1 MASIRR
7 SRHQRDLGQF
17 LLTDSKMH
25 ETEKNNMEDAL
36 LGQVNSCLARLD
48 QSYHPLLVL
57 VGPSSSGK
65 TSALA
70 RLAEANEW
78 PLLNVN
84 LALSTKLLEL
94 SKRRRSTETS
104 RLLAAILDE
113 LGEIVLLDN
122 IEILFSPDLE
132 QNPLALF
139 RSLARNR
146 TLVVS
151 WPGQLMSG
159 KLTYAEAGHPEA
171 RELLIDDTTV
181 VETGHVN

>member
-25 ETEKNNMEDAL
+25 ETEKNNTENDI
-36 LGQVNSCLARLD
+36 LGQVNSCLTGLE
-48 QSYHPLLVL
+48 QSYHHLLIL
-57 VGPSSSGK
+57 AGPSLSGK
-65 TSALA
+65 TSVLA
-70 RLAEANEW
+70 CLAQANEW
-78 PLLNVN
+78 ALVNVN
-84 LALSTKLLEL
+84 LALSAKLLEL
-94 SKRRRSTETS
+94 SKRRRSTEAS

-113 LGEIVLLDN
+113 LEEIVLLDK

-139 RSLARNR
+139 RSLSRNR

-151 WPGQLMSG
+151 WPGRLVSG

-171 RELLIDDTTV
+171 REFPIDDTAV

>member
-1 MASIRR
+1 MSKIENMANAVGREVGLR
-7 SRHQRDLGQF
+7 LQG
-17 LLTDSKMH
+17 
-25 ETEKNNMEDAL
+25 
-36 LGQVNSCLARLD
+36 LD
-48 QSYHPLLVL
+48 QAYHHLLVL
-57 VGPSSSGK
+57 AGPSSSGK
-65 TSALA
+65 TSALVH
-70 RLAEANEW
+70 LAEAREW

-84 LALSTKLLEL
+84 LALSAKLLEL
-94 SKRRRSTETS
+94 SKRRRSTEAS

-139 RSLARNR
+139 RSLSRNR

-151 WPGQLMSG
+151 WPGRLVSG

-171 RELLIDDTTV
+171 REFPIDDTTV

>member
-1 MASIRR
+1 MSKI
-7 SRHQRDLGQF
+7 GNM
-17 LLTDSKMH
+17 TDAIGREVSLRLQ
-25 ETEKNNMEDAL
+25 D
-36 LGQVNSCLARLD
+36 LD
-48 QSYHPLLVL
+48 QAYHHLLVL
-57 VGPSSSGK
+57 AGPPSSGK
-65 TSALA
+65 TSALVH
-70 RLAEANEW
+70 LAEAREW

-84 LALSTKLLEL
+84 LALSAKLLEL
-94 SKRRRSTETS
+94 SKRRRSTEAS

-113 LGEIVLLDN
+113 LGEVVLLDN

-139 RSLARNR
+139 RSLSRNR

-151 WPGQLMSG
+151 WPGRLVSG

-171 RELLIDDTTV
+171 REFPIDDTAV